1 MSDSAS
7 EIIQIDATGAKT
19 SEDTNQAT
27 SRGTVQLNIVE
38 DDENVTS
45 QPWCAPTNQ
54 QFCTRKV
61 WVLHDVEKTIRA
73 RKCPNLC
80 LVFKWIVHLIFWL
93 IAMIVVIGTTIGYGG
108 LIGCFL
114 FGIGYLFY
122 LGTFISVLCGIIGV
136 ILVLL
141 FFINVDSTFECGVCE
156 YLTDTSS

>member
-1 MSDSAS
+1 MSES
-7 EIIQIDATGAKT
+7 IQIDPIITKT
-19 SEDTNQAT
+19 PKFCEDTNQAT
-27 SRGTVQLNIVE
+27 RRGTVQLNIVE

-45 QPWCAPTNQ
+45 RPWCAPTNQ
-54 QFCTRKV
+54 PFFTRTV
-61 WVLHDVEKTIRA
+61 WVLHDIEKTIRA

-93 IAMIVVIGTTIGYGG
+93 FAMTVAIGYSIMMGG

-122 LGTFISVLCGIIGV
+122 LGTFYSVLCAFFGV

-141 FFINVDSTFECGVCE
+141 GLINVDSTFKCGVFE